1 MNPKRR
7 GPDPQLVARVQQAQA
22 GDEQAF
28 TELFEQL
35 HPAVLNYAYQ
45 VLGDGPSAEDVT
57 QDAFVVAHQRLG
69 MLGPPF
75 DFKSWVFRI
84 AGNLAI
90 DQIRKDRRLVDL
102 EDADVMGEPPTT
114 RRPPEKQVRRAEQQR
129 LIRRTLDR
137 LPPAY
142 RQALVLREI
151 HELSYDELA
160 RALECSYDS
169 ARQLVHRARLRFR
182 DVHGLRLRIA
192 GAAQRCA
199 ELGEMVSA
207 YQDGE
212 LTGEAEAQ
220 VREHLTACP
229 HCRGAQEDLRA
240 VAAMLVLLPPLLP
253 SPQWMQQ
260 VLQQLQQGA
269 GAGQAA
275 AKVRAKMVEQPHP
288 HAAEPLPPEGQTPSG
303 GESPAGAP
311 GGGAGGGGAG
321 DLAGASLRAAS
332 GGRWIAGL
340 LFGAAAMVGLA
351 GLLFVGWRATHLP
364 ASSPPANTTPVVL
377 GSPADTAAP
386 TRFVTATPVAGV
398 SSTPTTHT
406 STPTATPSPTGTVG
420 PLTGTAD
427 QNANC
432 RVGPSTTYRNIA
444 TLLQGQTAAV
454 EGRNDD
460 STWWWIPTPGG
471 SGHCWV
477 WGGSLMLSGPA
488 DHLRL
493 IPAPPT
499 DTPSPTPGDTQAPS
513 VVLSLAPSG
522 NGRPTDHDKITL
534 TANASD
540 AAGVS
545 RVEIWF
551 RPPGSTQPVLARS
564 CDGSTTC
571 FFAGGPYPVGTGEAF
586 ARAWDPTGNSGES
599 PKVIIRVLAY
609 LQ

>member
-1 MNPKRR
+1 VNPKRR

-129 LIRRTLDR
+129 QIRRTLDR

-169 ARQLVHRARLRFR
+169 ARQVVHRARLRFR
-182 DVHGLRLRIA
+182 EAHGLQLRIA
-192 GAAQRCA
+192 GASQRCS
-199 ELGEMVSA
+199 ELGDMVSA

-220 VREHLTACP
+220 VREHLAACP
-229 HCRGAQEDLRA
+229 HCRGTQEDLRA

-253 SPQWMQQ
+253 SPHWTQQ

-269 GAGQAA
+269 DAGQGA
-275 AKVRAKMVEQPHP
+275 AKVRAKMVEQPRP
-288 HAAEPLPPEGQTPSG
+288 HAAEPLPPEGQIPAGGGSSSGAQGGGMGSG
-303 GESPAGAP
+303 GE
-311 GGGAGGGGAG
+311 G
-321 DLAGASLRAAS
+321 DLAGASLHAAS
-332 GGRWIAGL
+332 GGRWLAGL

-351 GLLFVGWRATHLP
+351 GVLFLGWRATYGL
-364 ASSPPANTTPVVL
+364 ASSPPVNTMPVAL
-377 GSPADTAAP
+377 GSPANPGEP
-386 TRFVTATPVAGV
+386 TRFVTATPVVGV
-398 SSTPTTHT
+398 SSTAPTHT
-406 STPTATPSPTGTVG
+406 PTPTATPSPTGTEEA
-420 PLTGTAD
+420 PTGTAA

-432 RVGPSTTYRNIA
+432 RTGPGTVYRNVA
-444 TLLQGQTAAV
+444 TLLKDQMTPLD
-454 EGRNDD
+454 GRNAE
-460 STWWWIPTPGG
+460 STWWWIPMPGG

-477 WGGSLMLSGPA
+477 WGDSLSITGPA
-488 DHLRL
+488 ASRPV
-493 IPAPPT
+493 IAAPPT
-499 DTPSPTPGDTQAPS
+499 DTPIPGDAQPPVASISVAPTG
-513 VVLSLAPSG
+513 P
-522 NGRPTDHDKITL
+522 GRPTDHDKL
-534 TANASD
+534 SLSASAAD
-540 AAGVS
+540 ASGIAKIEV
-545 RVEIWF
+545 WLQL
-551 RPPGSTQPVLARS
+551 STQQQPVLMRT
-564 CDGSTTC
+564 CTQTTTC
-571 FFAGGPYPVGTGEAF
+571 IFSGGPYPAGMAQAF
-586 ARAWDPTGNSGES
+586 ARAWDTSGNQGES
-599 PKVIIRVLAY
+599 SAISFVIYAL